1 MALQVIY
8 SNATGT
14 TLDIST
20 RVSGASER
28 LSLPG
33 VSVKEN
39 AEEGSVP
46 TSELIVDDPDG
57 DLTIVGLRRIY
68 MVETS
73 APAGNQNIGNWFTA
87 DRTVSRGAWHVG
99 PLARTWSVNMVDE
112 NSLLE
117 RRLFVG
123 TDSNRPAETD
133 IVRVA
138 WLLTT
143 TELNTV
149 DDDLYVAT
157 SDGVAMDAV
166 DYSGQRAVEV
176 LRDCA
181 EASGR
186 NYFVW
191 YRESAAA
198 YSLWYNFNSAALYVS
213 DLRLSNAGDED
224 NDTTFAVTEATLTRD
239 PSRVYSGVLMEFD
252 SSASPV
258 YVQNTATGNTF
269 TFRDTG
275 SSSMNV
281 KTLAKATARATRYLG
296 DIDEELDVV
305 RASAVLPAAKVTGI
319 KKGMLVECQFTHFPW
334 YSGYTWYRVLT
345 LGIEQVTPTDY
356 KLALELDPVCFS
368 GFVIV
373 GGTGL
378 EVAHSTDGI
387 TWTQAN
393 TLPGTSVALRE
404 CAFGGCLWVAVGN
417 AGRLYTSSDAA
428 TWTQR
433 TSGFGTTLINAVAW
447 GNGLWNAVGQG
458 QITSHST
465 DGTTWTMVGVGYAEH
480 HAVAYADGLW
490 LINTG
495 QGYLASSTD
504 GLTWLG
510 NYAALSVPTDGLF
523 AIAWGNGLWVVG
535 GEGGLLSTS
544 PSGLSGTWTYRN
556 IGAWAGNNI
565 TAIAYGNG
573 AWLAT
578 GNNGEVAT
586 SPDGMSWTVRTTG
599 LTSAQDVAYGAGL
612 WVIVGSGLA
621 TSPDGITWTQRVSG
635 FADASIF
642 GIGYGGPRT

>member
-46 TSELIVDDPDG
+46 TSELIVDDPSG

-356 KLALELDPVCFS
+356 KLALELDPDFS
-368 GFVIV
+368 FFDELQEMAPQL
-373 GGTGL
+373 GL
-378 EVAHSTDGI
+378 HMVMNELTRE
-387 TWTQAN
+387 
-393 TLPGTSVALRE
+393 LPRLLEDYVELMRGLPELLR
-404 CAFGGCLWVAVGN
+404 
-417 AGRLYTSSDAA
+417 
-428 TWTQR
+428 R
-433 TSGFGTTLINAVAW
+433 T
-447 GNGLWNAVGQG
+447 
-458 QITSHST
+458 
-465 DGTTWTMVGVGYAEH
+465 YPAEH
-480 HAVAYADGLW
+480 
-490 LINTG
+490 
-495 QGYLASSTD
+495 
-504 GLTWLG
+504 
-510 NYAALSVPTDGLF
+510 
-523 AIAWGNGLWVVG
+523 G
-535 GEGGLLSTS
+535 G
-544 PSGLSGTWTYRN
+544 
-556 IGAWAGNNI
+556 
-565 TAIAYGNG
+565 
-573 AWLAT
+573 
-578 GNNGEVAT
+578 
-586 SPDGMSWTVRTTG
+586 
-599 LTSAQDVAYGAGL
+599 
-612 WVIVGSGLA
+612 
-621 TSPDGITWTQRVSG
+621 
-635 FADASIF
+635 
-642 GIGYGGPRT
+642 